1 MRHIMQIHVYM
12 DGLSALPLAP
22 GYSGAGKT
30 TTASWGVLALSIH
43 VITVGKRHEAWVAD
57 GIQRFIKRLK
67 KPYDVTFKLVPHT
80 TAGEQRSRDEES
92 AAITKQLRSSDHV
105 ILLDE
110 RGKIFSSP
118 QLADHLQQLFDT
130 SRSVA
135 LVIGGAYGVNDQLR
149 ARVDTVWSLSNL
161 VFPHQLVRLMVTEQ
175 IYRAQEI
182 SAGRPYHHQ

>member
-43 VITVGKRHEAWVAD
+43 VITVGKRHEAWVTD

-110 RGKIFSSP
+110 RGKNFSSP

>member
-1 MRHIMQIHVYM
+1 MQIHVYM

-43 VITVGKRHEAWVAD
+43 VITVGKRHEAWVTD

-110 RGKIFSSP
+110 RGKNFSSP

>member
-110 RGKIFSSP
+110 RGKNFSSP